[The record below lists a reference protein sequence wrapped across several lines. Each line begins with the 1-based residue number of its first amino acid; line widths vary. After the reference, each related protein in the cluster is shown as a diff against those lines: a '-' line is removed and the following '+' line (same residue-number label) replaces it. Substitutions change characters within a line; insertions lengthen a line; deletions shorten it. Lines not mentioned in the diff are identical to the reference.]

1 MVATSA
7 AGGWNWQA
15 KSALFWLGCNL
26 ICVTWVF
33 FRLPETG
40 GFSFTD
46 LDILFA
52 NKVPTRKFKHFKIR
66 DEAAEYGVEEK
77 QAVEHDDKLNFEAKD
92 ETLPGQESLQIEEV
106 THTLQ

>member
-1 MVATSA
+1 MTATKA

-26 ICVTWVF
+26 ICLTWAF

-40 GFSFTD
+40 GFSFAE

-52 NKVPTRKFKHFKIR
+52 NKVPTRKFKQFRIR
-66 DEAAEYGVEEK
+66 DEAAEYGIEEK
-77 QAVEHDDKLNFEAKD
+77 RVDEQVDDVETKEV
-92 ETLPGQESLQIEEV
+92 ERGQESAIDVPPVLE
-106 THTLQ
+106 